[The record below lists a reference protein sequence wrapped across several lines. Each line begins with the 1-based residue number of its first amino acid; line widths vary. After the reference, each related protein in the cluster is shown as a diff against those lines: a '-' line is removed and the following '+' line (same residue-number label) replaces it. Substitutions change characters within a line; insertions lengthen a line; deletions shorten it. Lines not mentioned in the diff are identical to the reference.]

1 MQINQYRV
9 HFEPRGHLLI
19 MGSHDK
25 PGVIGRVGSLMA
37 ENGINIASWHTG
49 RAEPGGN
56 TLTVLNFDEPLP
68 EPVMDVLRG
77 QDFIRHVHQLQI

>member
-1 MQINQYRV
+1 
-9 HFEPRGHLLI
+9 
-19 MGSHDK
+19 
-25 PGVIGRVGSLMA
+25 MA

-68 EPVMDVLRG
+68 ESVMEILRG
-77 QDFIRHVHQLQI
+77 QDFIRHVHQLHI